1 MGCAV
6 LMNVDPGD
14 KEFRVRI
21 PHGSGLQLHQSPT
34 LGLSIFVGDGG
45 YAGAISLTPTQAH
58 KMANWIKANVKQP
71 RRAR

>member
-6 LMNVDPGD
+6 LSDLEPGD

-21 PHGSGLQLHQSPT
+21 QYGSGLQLHLSPT

-45 YAGAISLTPTQAH
+45 YAGAIALTPAQAH
-58 KMANWIKANVKQP
+58 KMAEWIRKNVK
-71 RRAR
+71 RKAG